1 MKIKT
6 INKIITKKF
15 QELVASITDDHVK
28 ELVKKNS
35 IVTGGS
41 IASMLLQEK
50 VNDYDIYFTNKETVL
65 VVSKYYVKKFN
76 EANGTGIDIIDGSEY
91 QQHLKD
97 MEAQGIPRDVVE
109 YKGVTGLNLTEDRVK
124 IHVKGLELEKD
135 AVDPNSESSIEEALK
150 EAEKIVA
157 DGKPKY
163 RPVALS
169 CNAITL
175 SDDIQLVIR
184 FYGSPEEIHRTYDF
198 VHATNYWSSVDG
210 LHINQP
216 ALESL
221 ITKELKYFGSKY
233 PIASVIRTKKFTA
246 RGWTCNA
253 GQYLKMCFQIS
264 ELDLNDMEVLEDQ
277 LTGVD
282 VAYFS
287 MLIAAIREKKTNDP
301 NFNFGYEYISTIID
315 KIF

>member
-6 INKIITKKF
+6 INKIINQKF
-15 QELVASITDDHVK
+15 HELVASIDDYQVK

-35 IVTGGS
+35 IITGGS

-50 VNDYDIYFTNKETVL
+50 VNDYDIYFTNKATVL
-65 VVSKYYVKKFN
+65 AVAKYYVKKFN
-76 EANGTGIDIIDGSEY
+76 TANGTGIDIIDGEAY
-91 QQHLKD
+91 QQHIKD
-97 MEAQGIPRDVVE
+97 MVAQGIPASAVE

-124 IHVKGLELEKD
+124 INVKGLGLEKD
-135 AVDPNSESSIEEALK
+135 GVDPNSETSIEQAVNEAK
-150 EAEKIVA
+150 KIL
-157 DGKPKY
+157 DGGKPKY

-175 SDDIQLVIR
+175 SDDVQLVIR
-184 FYGSPEEIHRTYDF
+184 FYGSPEEIHKTYDF
-198 VHATNYWSSVDG
+198 VHATNYWSSIDG

-233 PIASVIRTKKFTA
+233 PIASVIRTKKFTG

-264 ELDLNDMEVLEDQ
+264 ELNLNDMEVLEDQ
-277 LTGVD
+277 LIGVD

-287 MLIAAIREKKTNDP
+287 MLIGAIREKKTSDP
-301 NFNFGYEYISTIID
+301 NFNFGYEYISAIID